1 MPDSQKISFHS
12 FRHCFR
18 DALRRGR
25 VDREVA
31 MMLGGWG
38 NGTKSGLDVSDY
50 YGSGFD
56 ASLLASEIE
65 KVSFEQINALRALII
80 STNK

>member
-1 MPDSQKISFHS
+1 
-12 FRHCFR
+12 
-18 DALRRGR
+18 
-25 VDREVA
+25 

-56 ASLLASEIE
+56 VSVLANEIE
-65 KVSFEQINALRALII
+65 KVSFEQIKALPALIC
-80 STNK
+80 STDK